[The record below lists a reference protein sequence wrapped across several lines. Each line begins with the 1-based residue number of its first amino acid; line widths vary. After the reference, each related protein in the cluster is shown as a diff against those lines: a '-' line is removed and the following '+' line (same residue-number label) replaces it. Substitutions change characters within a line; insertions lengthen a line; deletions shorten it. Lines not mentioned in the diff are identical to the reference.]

1 MILPLLLALAA
12 AQPAVEDGPSDV
24 YIGTLIVNPQRP
36 AVVLARCD
44 LGNTLYLLRDGK
56 GSHAVADLLKT
67 GPSDAPLY
75 GEVIGSYQEENG
87 VHKLTVSAVTG
98 LKKGK
103 DCHLLPVA
111 PAAAEGNDALVG
123 HYYLSGVHEVG
134 SELLLR
140 ADGRFEWMLAYG
152 AVDNAA
158 TGRWTRQSKTIV
170 LTADR
175 LEKGKP
181 LFALKQIG
189 PGDEVA
195 ETHLLTDRR
204 DALESKV
211 RARCPFFTDDL
222 AVTATPMPMPAERP
236 SPAVLKARA
245 AETLAKAQAAR
256 GKVEALAHQV
266 VALPDPGKEADAIQA
281 ILSAWVMA
289 RDAARLAASDA
300 GLPEPDIAE
309 PRLPA
314 ACALPPEA
322 VVGATWIGGHAVTVS
337 DESDRGIKGV
347 AVAMIL
353 ANGQRAQLA
362 TDARGFAYLPNDSQ
376 PGAVKAVMLTI
387 EGHEQRI
394 DLTPT
399 EKGVI
404 AITLDTRQLIEPAFE
419 TLQLTIEGQD
429 LIPDG
434 ALHAGRYQRQP

>member
-12 AQPAVEDGPSDV
+12 AQPAAEDGPSDV
-24 YIGTLIVNPQRP
+24 YMGTLVVNPQRP

-67 GPSDAPLY
+67 KPSEAPLY
-75 GEVIGSYQEENG
+75 GEVIGSYQKENG
-87 VHKLTVSAVTG
+87 IHTLTVSAITG

-103 DCHLLPVA
+103 DCHLLPVSETA
-111 PAAAEGNDALVG
+111 PGDDALVG

-140 ADGRFEWMLAYG
+140 LDGHFEWMLAYG

-158 TGRWTRQSKTIV
+158 TGQWVRQGKTIT

-175 LEKGKP
+175 PAKGKP
-181 LFALKQIG
+181 LFALKAIK
-189 PGDEVA
+189 PWDEAA
-195 ETHLLTDRR
+195 ETHLLADRR
-204 DALESKV
+204 DALESKI
-211 RARCPFFTDDL
+211 RARCPFFIDDL
-222 AVTATPMPMPAERP
+222 AVTATPMPMPAEH
-236 SPAVLKARA
+236 PAPTVLKARA
-245 AETLAKAQAAR
+245 GEARAKALAAR
-256 GKVEALAHQV
+256 GKVEALAQQV

-281 ILSAWVMA
+281 TLSDWVMA
-289 RDAARLAASDA
+289 RGAARLATSEA

-309 PRLPA
+309 PKLPA
-314 ACALPPEA
+314 ACTLPPEP
-322 VVGATWIGGHAVTVS
+322 VVGPTWIGGRAVTVS

-347 AVAMIL
+347 DVAMIL
-353 ANGQRAQLA
+353 ADGQRAELA
-362 TDARGFAYLPNDSQ
+362 TDTRGFAYLPNDSQ
-376 PGAVKAVMLTI
+376 PGALKAMVLTI

-399 EKGVI
+399 DKGII
-404 AITLDTRQLIEPAFE
+404 AITLDTRQLIQPAFE
-419 TLQLTIEGQD
+419 TMQLSIDGQD
-429 LIPDG
+429 LIPEG